1 MRHVVWTL
9 GLILWFV
16 SPAWAVDISRWCV
29 LGWDANSETDLAW
42 YRVHT
47 SQTSGSYVACSAAP
61 TNVQGCYHV
70 AAGTV
75 QATCQQLGLLAVGQ
89 YYARLTALD
98 ATGNESASS
107 SELSLQ
113 LTEHFQ
119 PTNPPVFNPP
129 IFGR

>member
-1 MRHVVWTL
+1 MSRFWWIFL
-9 GLILWFV
+9 GLWLMTV
-16 SPAWAVDISRWCV
+16 PLGAVDMSRWCV
-29 LGWDANSETDLAW
+29 LGWNANTEPDLAW

-47 SQTSGSYVACSAAP
+47 SQTSGVYVSCSAPP

-70 AAGTV
+70 AAGTTE
-75 QATCQQLGLLAVGQ
+75 ATCQQLGLLAVGQ

-98 ATGNESASS
+98 MAGNESTPST
-107 SELSLQ
+107 ELSLQ

-119 PTNPPVFNPP
+119 PTSPPIFNPP